1 MSQVF
6 QIPTQKDRTAV
17 NMAQMATSI
26 AVQRP
31 YFAFDSL
38 YKVSGEWD
46 IWGDFKPEQPL
57 GSELGPLATAEAGR
71 HLAILGSCAAALA
84 QVEGERVYYLA
95 SRAHWDLRYNPMR
108 FGQTPLMT
116 ARAKIVERSR
126 KRVLART
133 ELLIE
138 GQLYAELSVDYQV
151 LSEKTFQK
159 LFSNHLVPTTSSSVS
174 SPYAEAFPLSVL
186 TLSEQEIT
194 AESVGFSAARCEGH
208 FPDYPTWPVAVVMY
222 GLSQVMS
229 RLLDHKVGRVTP
241 FRLLHVRLAA
251 DELVSADKQLLFS
264 ACFSSVSTDGKL
276 CDVVCNAAYG
286 DRVIAT
292 TQAKVAIE

>member
-1 MSQVF
+1 MSQVV
-6 QIPTQKDRTAV
+6 QIPTQKDRIAV
-17 NMAQMATSI
+17 NMAQMAGSI

-57 GSELGPLATAEAGR
+57 GSELAPLATAEAGR
-71 HLAILGSCAAALA
+71 HLAILGSCAAALS

-95 SRAHWDLRYNPMR
+95 SRAQWDLRYNPMR

-126 KRVLART
+126 KMVVART
-133 ELLIE
+133 ELLIK
-138 GQLYAELSVDYQV
+138 GQLYAELSVRYQV
-151 LSEKTFQK
+151 LAEKTFKK
-159 LFSNHLVPTTSSSVS
+159 LFSNHLVPTASNSLG
-174 SPYAEAFPLSVL
+174 SPYAEAFPLLVL

-208 FPDYPTWPVAVVMY
+208 FVDYPMWPVAVVMY

-229 RLLDHKVGRVTP
+229 RLLDHKMGRAAP
-241 FRLLHVRLAA
+241 FRLLHVTLAA
-251 DELVSADKQLLFS
+251 DELVPADKQLVFS
-264 ACFSSVSTDGKL
+264 ACFSSISADGKL
-276 CDVVCNAAYG
+276 CDVVCNAAYD

-292 TQAKVAIE
+292 TRAELAIE